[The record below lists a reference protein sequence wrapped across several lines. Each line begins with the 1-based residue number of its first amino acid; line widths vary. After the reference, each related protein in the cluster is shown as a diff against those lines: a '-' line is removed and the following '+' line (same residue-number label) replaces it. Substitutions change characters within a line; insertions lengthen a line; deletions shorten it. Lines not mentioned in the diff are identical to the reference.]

1 MPRIRFAG
9 VTKSFGDV
17 TVIKRFDAEIP
28 DREFLVLLGP
38 SGSGKSTMLRMIAG
52 LTGLTGGTLEFDGRK
67 VNDLAPDQR
76 DVAFVFQSATLYPHL
91 SVRAN
96 IAFPLLVGR
105 FRWYH
110 HLPVAGRALHRAFLR
125 DADVNRRIERA
136 AASMRVTEFL
146 DRRPRALSGGQRR
159 RVALA
164 RELIRE
170 PSLYLLDEP
179 LAGLDGPLRTQLRA
193 EIGALHHATRT
204 SFVYVTHDQDEAMSM
219 ATRVIVLNDGMI
231 QQYGT
236 PGEVYETPANTF
248 VARFVGSPPM
258 NLLPGPALAPVF
270 DGAGDD
276 VLIGVRAEKVTLGPP
291 DGEGVPARV
300 AGVERR
306 GAETVVAFRLGPPG
320 RPGDLHHARMPGDA
334 PFAPGDPCRV
344 RPDLA
349 GASWFDRR
357 TGRRLD
363 SAPRPSIT
371 RER

>member
-17 TVIKRFDAEIP
+17 TVIERFDAEIP
-28 DREFLVLLGP
+28 DGEFLVLLGP

-76 DVAFVFQSATLYPHL
+76 DVAFVFQSAALYPHL

-96 IAFPLLVGR
+96 IAFPLMVGR

-110 HLPVAGRALHRAFLR
+110 HLPVAGRALRRAFVR
-125 DADVNRRIERA
+125 DAEVNRRIERA

-164 RELIRE
+164 RELVRE

-179 LAGLDGPLRTQLRA
+179 LTGLDGPLRTELRA
-193 EIGALHHATRT
+193 EIGALYHRTGT

-219 ATRVIVLNDGMI
+219 ATRVIVLNDGVV

-236 PGEVYETPANTF
+236 PGEVYESPANTF

-258 NLLPGPALAPVF
+258 NLLPGPLF
-270 DGAGDD
+270 GGAGDD
-276 VLIGVRAEKVTLGPP
+276 VLIGVRAERVTVGPP
-291 DGEGVPARV
+291 DGEGVPAQV

-306 GAETVVAFRLGPPG
+306 GAESVVAFRLGPPG
-320 RPGDLHHARMPGDA
+320 RSGDLHHARIPGDVR
-334 PFAPGDPCRV
+334 FAPGDPCRV
-344 RPDLA
+344 RPDLT
-349 GASWFDRR
+349 GAPWFDRR
-357 TGRRLD
+357 TGKRIE
-363 SAPRPSIT
+363 SVTRPTIT
-371 RER
+371 TER